1 MARHRKNVVVLAGD
15 THNAW
20 ASDLLDANGRQVGVE
35 FATPGVTSPGMEGG
49 QPQRNPDDVAAMMTD
64 MIAPLYYAQTSK
76 RGYLVVTATHEQ
88 VRCDFRFVDTVQQHQ
103 YTAAV
108 ERSLRTLA
116 GPGNRK
122 LEECPPV

>member
-1 MARHRKNVVVLAGD
+1 
-15 THNAW
+15 
-20 ASDLLDANGRQVGVE
+20 
-35 FATPGVTSPGMEGG
+35 
-49 QPQRNPDDVAAMMTD
+49 MMTD
-64 MIAPLYYAQTSK
+64 MIAPLYYAETSK

-88 VRCDFRFVDTVQQHQ
+88 VRCDFRFVDTVQKHE

-122 LEECPPV
+122 LEEYPAV